1 MLINTVKNVIYI
13 VFCFISTIYLSE
25 MELLAAFLLFFAIPV
40 LLEGWL
46 NRYERK
52 GRRKSRKR
60 NYDEA
65 ILYFRKSYAFYGRH
79 AWTEVC
85 RRWCWPFRKKN
96 TGQEAA
102 VAQMLLCYLNLGQR
116 SKALECRKEL
126 QERWPEGLTG
136 SEDFSF
142 LEVLEDGNYQ
152 EFQRENEEQV
162 TAALSGLLNPGEK
175 LELCFYGITDR
186 RGKNGRRWKKRPCFV
201 GLSGSDLFI
210 AVLKRPSMEETAWT
224 ERYSLDVRHVKE
236 KVRFSD
242 WCIFEILC
250 VNGDRLRIQC
260 LKMLA
265 ANQYAGQEEN
275 VRRFEDALRRLEIT
289 PNERSI

>member
-1 MLINTVKNVIYI
+1 
-13 VFCFISTIYLSE
+13 
-25 MELLAAFLLFFAIPV
+25 
-40 LLEGWL
+40 
-46 NRYERK
+46 
-52 GRRKSRKR
+52 
-60 NYDEA
+60 
-65 ILYFRKSYAFYGRH
+65 
-79 AWTEVC
+79 
-85 RRWCWPFRKKN
+85 
-96 TGQEAA
+96 
-102 VAQMLLCYLNLGQR
+102 MLLCYLNLGQR

-186 RGKNGRRWKKRPCFV
+186 RGKKGRRWKKRPCFV

-265 ANQYAGQEEN
+265 KRAFNM
-275 VRRFEDALRRLEIT
+275 RWKC
-289 PNERSI
+289 RSS

>member
-162 TAALSGLLNPGEK
+162 TAALSG
-175 LELCFYGITDR
+175 Y
-186 RGKNGRRWKKRPCFV
+186 
-201 GLSGSDLFI
+201 
-210 AVLKRPSMEETAWT
+210 
-224 ERYSLDVRHVKE
+224 
-236 KVRFSD
+236 
-242 WCIFEILC
+242 
-250 VNGDRLRIQC
+250 
-260 LKMLA
+260 
-265 ANQYAGQEEN
+265 
-275 VRRFEDALRRLEIT
+275 
-289 PNERSI
+289 